1 MEEQH
6 NYISKVNQKP
16 KLKQMGDGIHRP
28 INHTSDHSIRNPE
41 IVNSNT
47 VFSDFIWIIG
57 SSVIHRARKYAAD
70 HMTLNLGLTSHHVL
84 WKGLGSNFIYCAVYV
99 GEKCTSSSFSF
110 ALWRQWHRQFSYYT
124 FRYTEAY
131 EIYNS

>member
-1 MEEQH
+1 MEFIDL
-6 NYISKVNQKP
+6 Y
-16 KLKQMGDGIHRP
+16 

-57 SSVIHRARKYAAD
+57 SSVIHWAHKYAAD
-70 HMTLNLGLTSHHVL
+70 HMTLYLGLTPHHVL

-99 GEKCTSSSFSF
+99 GEKFTSSKFS
-110 ALWRQWHRQFSYYT
+110 LSLCRQGHRQFSYYT

-131 EIYNS
+131 EMYNS